1 MPKRSPDSS
10 PSYNNAIYILGA
22 GFSKPAGLP
31 VADELWKEVVRRAL
45 PMSERAAKFRTS
57 LENYTEYQRRCFGK
71 GLTIETVNFEQF
83 CGYLDI
89 EHHLGLLG
97 SDTWSAEG
105 NEAQVII
112 KTLIGQI
119 LTERTPSSNTMPQL
133 YIDFAKQLKPYDRIL
148 TFNYDILFERA
159 LDAAGVPYRLYPDRY
174 ETVHRDGSGT
184 IDWQREEVVVLKMH
198 GSVDWFDKTTF
209 NWLQEDARFHGHH
222 GFVPHDA
229 IFNSNLRTTPL
240 VEGPRPHDDP
250 IANVHRLV
258 DVEAFYRNPAL
269 FLSTPRLINPSTA
282 KVVYA
287 SRFSDFWRGLNFMGG
302 ANFRM
307 VIIGYSL
314 PEHDDY
320 ARQVIYEIVD
330 NYQRVPLKMVSV
342 GILERDPLLIVDLRR
357 DDAAIAD
364 IKSTY
369 SFVDWSRAEL
379 HLDGFGPAVLDWLRE
394 RE

>member
-1 MPKRSPDSS
+1 
-10 PSYNNAIYILGA
+10 
-22 GFSKPAGLP
+22 
-31 VADELWKEVVRRAL
+31 
-45 PMSERAAKFRTS
+45 
-57 LENYTEYQRRCFGK
+57 
-71 GLTIETVNFEQF
+71 
-83 CGYLDI
+83 
-89 EHHLGLLG
+89 LG

-119 LTERTPSSNTMPQL
+119 LTERTPASNKIPQL
-133 YIDFAKQLKPYDRIL
+133 YIDFAKQLKPYDRVL
-148 TFNYDILFERA
+148 TFNYDILLERA
-159 LDAAGVPYRLYPDRY
+159 LEAAGVPYRLYPDRY
-174 ETVHRDGSGT
+174 ETVHRDGGGT
-184 IDWQREEVVVLKMH
+184 VDWRREEVVVLKMH
-198 GSVDWFDKTTF
+198 GSVDWFDKTSF
-209 NWLQEDARFHGHH
+209 NSLQEDARFRGYQD
-222 GFVPHDA
+222 FIPHDA
-229 IFNSNLRTTPL
+229 IFNSNFRTTPL

-250 IANVHRLV
+250 IANIHRLV
-258 DVEAFYRNPAL
+258 DVEAFYQKPAL

-287 SRFSDFWRGLNFMGG
+287 SRFGDFWRGLNFMGG

-330 NYQRVPLKMVSV
+330 NYQNVPLPMVSV

-357 DDAAIAD
+357 DDAAVAN

-369 SFVDWSRAEL
+369 SFVDWSSAEL
-379 HLDGFGPAVLDWLRE
+379 RLDGFGPATLDWLRE